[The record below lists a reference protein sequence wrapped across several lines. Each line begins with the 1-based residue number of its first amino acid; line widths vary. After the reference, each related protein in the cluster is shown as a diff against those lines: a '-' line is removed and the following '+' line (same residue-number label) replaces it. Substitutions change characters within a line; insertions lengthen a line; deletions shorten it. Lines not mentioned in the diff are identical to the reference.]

1 MIKLSIFAQSDGEPT
16 VKVLD
21 EKGEEL
27 NIDVLKAEK
36 TIHGYLIELE
46 GLQLKRGRKKK
57 DEELENQENAE

>member
-1 MIKLSIFAQSDGEPT
+1 MIRISIFEQSEHEPT
-16 VKVLD
+16 VKVMD

-27 NIDVLKAEK
+27 CISVLKAEK

-57 DEELENQENAE
+57 VDE